1 MRFTRNAQ
9 TKNLNSIKRNVIQ
22 LIRKKAGNRK
32 QQANAAAETKAVAD
46 RQRAFDN
53 LLKKYPTATNDNK
66 TEARAR
72 FNPSSRDQKPANISA
87 LKAFLNIRTRTRKEA
102 EEKKK
107 LANKAEAEK
116 RARKKREFL
125 DRKKPIYTNTGS
137 PGPQIKMRT
146 NPIPRDRNNPL
157 FEKVTT
163 ENKKPLISAINSL
176 KQLPQRNK
184 TIFKGRLEAA
194 FKNQNLN
201 KMKAIKNEALA
212 ANKAIQGKKAAEKEA
227 KAKLLL
233 VAKGLQSMINRNIK
247 DKAQFPKYKRLTE
260 GIRGLQGS
268 NTIPPLTQ
276 KEFENIS
283 ANYQR
288 DKSARK
294 IQEKVRARKA
304 GLIAVKMKENI
315 KPLKTALENEKL
327 MMSREKKAATE
338 KILFNALKNQNRS
351 KLNQVKKIINNQRAT
366 VTSLQAKKQ
375 AMLQNIKKLNKP
387 AQNSFVG
394 RIPKADSAGLN
405 MIRKEINQALR
416 NKQEQNKRKLLPK
429 AKSSNNIKRS
439 LNKLNISREFR
450 SYQLALAA
458 RAQKLIK
465 QQDRE
470 TGKVRSYLGSKWR
483 KEINNAK
490 TKEGLRM
497 IDTELYVR
505 EDMVK
510 QLDNL
515 PDKIKESK
523 KQKIKE
529 LRSYIVP
536 YDQSARLFIP
546 KLAEITGNISKMR

>member
-22 LIRKKAGNRK
+22 LLRKKAGNRK
-32 QQANAAAETKAVAD
+32 QQANAAAETKAVAN

-53 LLKKYPTATNDNK
+53 LLKKYPAATNDNK

-116 RARKKREFL
+116 GARKKREFL
-125 DRKKPIYTNTGS
+125 DRKKRELTELATKGGVLNTESDFSKQKFRVVISKLTAKNLEKLYNNNGNELADSLVNQVKNDIKEKIATKKREPIYTNTGS
-137 PGPQIKMRT
+137 PGPQKKMQT
-146 NPIPRDRNNPL
+146 NPVAYIRNNPL
-157 FEKVTT
+157 FNVNPGQFGRFK
-163 ENKKPLISAINSL
+163 SL
-176 KQLPQRNK
+176 VSQKQLAFINQTKRKGIEGQLNQAYKEKSQEKWNK
-184 TIFKGRLEAA
+184 SVKVLIDA
-194 FKNQNLN
+194 
-201 KMKAIKNEALA
+201 
-212 ANKAIQGKKAAEKEA
+212 
-227 KAKLLL
+227 
-233 VAKGLQSMINRNIK
+233 
-247 DKAQFPKYKRLTE
+247 
-260 GIRGLQGS
+260 
-268 NTIPPLTQ
+268 Q
-276 KEFENIS
+276 KEDRILRN
-283 ANYQR
+283 AAAKN
-288 DKSARK
+288 
-294 IQEKVRARKA
+294 KV
-304 GLIAVKMKENI
+304 N
-315 KPLKTALENEKL
+315 
-327 MMSREKKAATE
+327 S
-338 KILFNALKNQNRS
+338 ALKAR
-351 KLNQVKKIINNQRAT
+351 
-366 VTSLQAKKQ
+366 KQ

-497 IDTELYVR
+497 IDKELSVR

-515 PDKIKESK
+515 PNKIKESK